1 MKKYLE
7 ETVLRVLEN
16 TKLARKDDF
25 ILYGLVL
32 KELGIDVNKPIK
44 DLFIYHKEMRAPSFA
59 SVTRCRRKIYEKRQD
74 LIDWST
80 AKIRR
85 EEQDKFIE
93 YSRSEVVNG

>member
-1 MKKYLE
+1 MKQNLE
-7 ETVLRVLEN
+7 EIVLKSLEKF
-16 TKLARKDDF
+16 KLARKDDF
-25 ILYGLVL
+25 ILYGVVL
-32 KELGIDVNKPIK
+32 QNLGVNLNRPIK
-44 DLFIYHKEMRAPSFA
+44 DLFIYHKEMGAPSFA

-85 EEQDKFIE
+85 EEQDKFEE